1 MNTLGEV
8 IRKMIDDIYA
18 AGLDI
23 NVDNVVQQIQRDY
36 PEQCAEEARS
46 LEIEALKKRITRMLK
61 QTDASGQGQQLQ
73 FDGIE
78 VPSSLTIPNGE
89 GGFDYRSINN
99 ATWEDSRTHMG
110 VIDGNMEAVIAKRD
124 LQHEAFERF
133 RPIMEGHPEMTFG
146 EAIRIM
152 DQQCDM

>member
-1 MNTLGEV
+1 MNILNDV

-18 AGLDI
+18 AGLDV
-23 NVDNVVQQIQRDY
+23 NVDNLVQQLFRDH
-36 PEQCAEEARS
+36 PVECAEEARA
-46 LEIEALKKRITRMLK
+46 LELEALKKRCTRMLK
-61 QTDASGQGQQLQ
+61 QTDGSGQGQQLQ

-110 VIDGNMEAVIAKRD
+110 VIDGNMESVIAKRD

-152 DQQCDM
+152 DEQCDM

>member
-1 MNTLGEV
+1 MNTLNDV

-18 AGLDI
+18 AGLDV
-23 NVDNVVQQIQRDY
+23 NVDNLVQQLFRDH
-36 PEQCAEEARS
+36 PVECAEEARA
-46 LEIEALKKRITRMLK
+46 LELEALKKRCTRMLK
-61 QTDASGQGQQLQ
+61 QTDGSGQGQQLQ

-99 ATWEDSRTHMG
+99 ATWEDSRTHMS
-110 VIDGNMEAVIAKRD
+110 VIDGNMESVIAKRD

-133 RPIMEGHPEMTFG
+133 RPIMEGHPDMTFG
-146 EAIRIM
+146 QAIRIM
-152 DQQCDM
+152 DEQ

>member
-1 MNTLGEV
+1 
-8 IRKMIDDIYA
+8 
-18 AGLDI
+18 
-23 NVDNVVQQIQRDY
+23 
-36 PEQCAEEARS
+36 
-46 LEIEALKKRITRMLK
+46 MLK
-61 QTDASGQGQQLQ
+61 QTDGSGQGQQLQ

-133 RPIMEGHPEMTFG
+133 RPIMEGHPQMTFG

-152 DQQCDM
+152 DEQCDM

>member
-1 MNTLGEV
+1 MNTLNDV

-18 AGLDI
+18 AGLDV
-23 NVDNVVQQIQRDY
+23 NVDNLVQQLFRDH
-36 PEQCAEEARS
+36 PVECAEEARA
-46 LEIEALKKRITRMLK
+46 LELEALKKRCTRMLK
-61 QTDASGQGQQLQ
+61 QTDGSGQVQQLQ

-99 ATWEDSRTHMG
+99 ATWEDSRTHMS
-110 VIDGNMEAVIAKRD
+110 VIDGNMESVIAKRD

-133 RPIMEGHPEMTFG
+133 RPIMEGHPDMTFG

-152 DQQCDM
+152 DEQ